1 MTPAAAERGRTH
13 VWGCHVQFQISLS
26 KATYST
32 GCRRAPAA
40 PASLGFP
47 SSSAAWSTLQS
58 TSRSEKLPKFHEQ
71 ITSAARGGLV
81 GTKTGSHNYIWACSA
96 CEWATLVLRGIP
108 ESPNR
113 HPNDVQITFCSIAAR
128 RDYHIYW
135 CIISTL
141 MFTPVSGRRQGL
153 HFVI

>member
-1 MTPAAAERGRTH
+1 MTPGMAERGRRH
-13 VWGCHVQFQISLS
+13 VWGCHVSFQISLL

-32 GCRRAPAA
+32 DCCVAPAA
-40 PASLGFP
+40 PASLC
-47 SSSAAWSTLQS
+47 STLQS
-58 TSRSEKLPKFHEQ
+58 GSRSERIPKYHKQ
-71 ITSAARGGLV
+71 ITSSVRGSLV

-96 CEWATLVLRGIP
+96 CQWATLVLRGIP

-113 HPNDVQITFCSIAAR
+113 HPNDVQITFCSTAAR

-135 CIISTL
+135 YIISTL
-141 MFTPVSGRRQGL
+141 MFTPVSVRRQGL